1 MRVALLSD
9 VHANLEA
16 LDACLAHAGETDQ
29 LAFLGDLV
37 GYGADAT
44 AVVDFVMRKT
54 AEGAIAIR
62 GNHDEAIEGPVT
74 YFNDHARAALDWAR
88 KTLPP
93 EQRRFLAQLP
103 LRVDR

>member
-16 LDACLAHAGETDQ
+16 LEACLAHAREVDQ

-37 GYGADAT
+37 GYGAAAT
-44 AVVDFVMRKT
+44 AVIDLVMRKT
-54 AEGAIAIR
+54 AGGPSAIKS
-62 GNHDEAIEGPVT
+62 NHDEAIEGRVT

-88 KTLPP
+88 KTLPS
-93 EQRRFLAQLP
+93 EQRRFLAEL
-103 LRVDR
+103 